1 MNWRSIGV
9 LVVKDI
15 SLFFRNRLFAVITM
29 LGLVAFTVIYFLM
42 PSSVDETFEI
52 GLYAPLVPPALEVI
66 QEEEEGLE
74 IIMVESEDSLQ
85 KGVVDG
91 EYLAGLVLPDDVMDV
106 LLQREILQVKVYFA
120 SDTPGEIRDVVD
132 IIITEM
138 VFLQIGQPLDIEW
151 NEEILGPDMAGS
163 QIPQRDRI
171 RPLLAVMIIMFETF
185 GLAGLVSEEIQ
196 RRTAWALLVTPLTV
210 RDLFTAKA
218 IMGILLAFVQAVLF
232 LVIVRGMGEQP
243 LIIITS
249 LFMGAVL
256 LTGFGFIM
264 ASLGK
269 DILSVTAWGL
279 PVIIVLSI
287 PAFGVLVPGAA
298 SDWIKVIPSYYL
310 TDTIYR
316 VSHFE
321 ASWSDV
327 WGNLLILMGFNVAI
341 FSVGILALRRKLQ

>member
-91 EYLAGLVLPDDVMDV
+91 EYLAGLVLPDDVIDV

-298 SDWIKVIPSYYL
+298 SDGSRL
-310 TDTIYR
+310 
-316 VSHFE
+316 SHRIT
-321 ASWSDV
+321 
-327 WGNLLILMGFNVAI
+327 LLIRYTVFHT
-341 FSVGILALRRKLQ
+341 LRRVGVTSGAICSYSWVLTWLFSP